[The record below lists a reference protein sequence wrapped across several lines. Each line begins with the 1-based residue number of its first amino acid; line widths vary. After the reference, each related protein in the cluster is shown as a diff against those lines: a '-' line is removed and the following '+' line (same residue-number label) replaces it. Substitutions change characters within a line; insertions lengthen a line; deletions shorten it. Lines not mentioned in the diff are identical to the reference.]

1 MCPFAVFGLQPL
13 EVPWKVGVRD
23 SSPDRSPLSP
33 SRLPVGFEL
42 RSGSSMPRA
51 RRIGPGAAS
60 SLKRRA
66 SRRSLAK
73 PALFRRRVFWP
84 PHQSKASFAGQVSPC
99 TMREELSPGAKP
111 PILGAARYPYS
122 ISIITSYFRG
132 MTIIRTPDRTL
143 ALKCKQ
149 AHANGQEITIHYET
163 PGGWNH
169 ETGIIQSVQR
179 QRYRA
184 RPFSPFWEST

>member
-1 MCPFAVFGLQPL
+1 M
-13 EVPWKVGVRD
+13 R
-23 SSPDRSPLSP
+23 
-33 SRLPVGFEL
+33 
-42 RSGSSMPRA
+42 
-51 RRIGPGAAS
+51 
-60 SLKRRA
+60 
-66 SRRSLAK
+66 
-73 PALFRRRVFWP
+73 
-84 PHQSKASFAGQVSPC
+84 
-99 TMREELSPGAKP
+99 REELPPCRGAKP

-149 AHANGQEITIHYET
+149 AQTNGQEITIHYET

-169 ETGIIQSVQR
+169 ATGIIQSVQR

-184 RPFSPFWEST
+184 RPFSPFWEINLVKSEIENAVSRVGNSPEKVEEYLKNRNTTAF